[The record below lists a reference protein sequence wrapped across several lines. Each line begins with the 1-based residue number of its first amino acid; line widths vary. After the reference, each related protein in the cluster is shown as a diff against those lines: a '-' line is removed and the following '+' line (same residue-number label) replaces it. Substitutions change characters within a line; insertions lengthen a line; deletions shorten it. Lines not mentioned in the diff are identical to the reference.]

1 MERKKL
7 RLKLTGDKHFQWN
20 TILFFL
26 SVVLFTGLLVML
38 TNTLVV
44 MKSPVFHELL
54 ELNGWVLVNKLIV
67 YSSITIILC
76 VVMALMF
83 ALIYSNKV
91 AGPMY
96 RLKAYLHDMI
106 NGNMQK
112 PLRFRSDDEFKDLTY
127 AVNSFRKKLMGAQKV
142 SEE

>member
-7 RLKLTGDKHFQWN
+7 RLKLMGDKHFQWN

-26 SVVLFTGLLVML
+26 SVVLFTGLTVML
-38 TNTLVV
+38 TNALVV
-44 MKSPVFHELL
+44 MKSPVFYELL

-67 YSSITIILC
+67 YSSITTIMC
-76 VVMALMF
+76 VVLALMI

-96 RLKAYLHDMI
+96 RLKAYLYDMI
-106 NGNMQK
+106 NGNLQK
-112 PLRFRSDDEFKDLTY
+112 PLRFRNDDEFKELTY
-127 AVNSFRKKLMGAQKV
+127 AVNLFRKKLMRTQKV
-142 SEE
+142 SEK